1 MIKKDLE
8 FRIAGLVKEEERLKD
23 HCVFL
28 KGKLEAE
35 VVECDKIRRK
45 HDLLYEQSQLNQME
59 RQTAFIS
66 SLNII
71 NYLTKWA
78 EFDESSH

>member
-1 MIKKDLE
+1 MLKTDLE

-35 VVECDKIRRK
+35 VESHDALKNTYDTLKSGVERG
-45 HDLLYEQSQLNQME
+45 E
-59 RQTAFIS
+59 RATKDALS
-66 SLNII
+66 SALVLI
-71 NYLTKWA
+71 NYLTLFH
-78 EFDESSH
+78 E